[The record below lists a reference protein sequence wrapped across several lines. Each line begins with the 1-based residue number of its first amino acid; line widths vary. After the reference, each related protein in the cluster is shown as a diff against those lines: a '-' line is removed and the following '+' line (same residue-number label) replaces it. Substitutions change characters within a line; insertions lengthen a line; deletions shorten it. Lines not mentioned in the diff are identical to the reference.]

1 MDRTWIDDAAQA
13 GNIELLYESLRRD
26 NNILEKLVNNIRFLG
41 TPLHLSVSMGHTAFS
56 MELAALKP
64 SLTRKLNEDGLSP
77 IHIASRNGNIDIVK
91 GLLRVDGELCQ
102 VKGKGMMTPLH
113 CAASAGSV
121 PVLGEFLS
129 ACPESIADLTV
140 YDKTALHLAL
150 ENNQEEILSWKDS
163 DGNTVLHIST
173 SRRQTP
179 MVEYLLDN
187 IEKADVNAV
196 NAEGLTALGVLLR
209 SQRQPDDAV
218 IENTLRRR
226 RASDTG
232 SSQPQ
237 PPTSDEV
244 LKSIPKGI
252 RSSWTDY
259 FKFQPG
265 KEAPSDVRNALLVIV
280 ALITIATFQAGI
292 TPPGGLWQEDSSNPN
307 DSSTVYLE
315 RPYTAGTSIL
325 ATKDRQMFYYFVGC
339 NTIGFLL
346 SLLMLFHLTK
356 EFPARTELVIAMFA
370 MMLTYS
376 GSISFIGPSSPG
388 GYITNVI
395 VEIAEGFWTCFINE
409 DRNCNFNIIINF
421 LFTKKITSIKF
432 LILISYSEV
441 LILIFSD

>member
-1 MDRTWIDDAAQA
+1 
-13 GNIELLYESLRRD
+13 
-26 NNILEKLVNNIRFLG
+26 
-41 TPLHLSVSMGHTAFS
+41 
-56 MELAALKP
+56 
-64 SLTRKLNEDGLSP
+64 
-77 IHIASRNGNIDIVK
+77 
-91 GLLRVDGELCQ
+91 
-102 VKGKGMMTPLH
+102 
-113 CAASAGSV
+113 
-121 PVLGEFLS
+121 
-129 ACPESIADLTV
+129 
-140 YDKTALHLAL
+140 
-150 ENNQEEILSWKDS
+150 
-163 DGNTVLHIST
+163 
-173 SRRQTP
+173 

-315 RPYTAGTSIL
+315 RPYTAGSNDPSYLSSGGTLKSFGIGAAKSSGDRGDGRINRVGTVLVVTKLTSSLSRLDPPDGLDFAGGLFFADEWRVLRRCRYCFFGGAAIVLPAPIL
-325 ATKDRQMFYYFVGC
+325 PDALDEVIELGMPGPRGVHRRLRECGAHLGVQ
-339 NTIGFLL
+339 N
-346 SLLMLFHLTK
+346 SHLF
-356 EFPARTELVIAMFA
+356 
-370 MMLTYS
+370 
-376 GSISFIGPSSPG
+376 GS
-388 GYITNVI
+388 VQH
-395 VEIAEGFWTCFINE
+395 
-409 DRNCNFNIIINF
+409 R
-421 LFTKKITSIKF
+421 
-432 LILISYSEV
+432 
-441 LILIFSD
+441 